1 MQEVQLSENQ
11 ARKVFIDKVDTTL
24 LDFASAKGYIV
35 NIKLLSAGVL
45 SFTKDGF
52 FLRSYENN
60 IAHLLK
66 YYKLRVRV

>member
-1 MQEVQLSENQ
+1 MQEVQLSERQ
-11 ARKVFIDKVDTTL
+11 ARKVFSSRVNTIL
-24 LDFASAKGYIV
+24 LDFVSAKKYIV
-35 NIKLLSAGVL
+35 NIKLFSGGVL

-66 YYKLRVRV
+66 YYKLRVRI